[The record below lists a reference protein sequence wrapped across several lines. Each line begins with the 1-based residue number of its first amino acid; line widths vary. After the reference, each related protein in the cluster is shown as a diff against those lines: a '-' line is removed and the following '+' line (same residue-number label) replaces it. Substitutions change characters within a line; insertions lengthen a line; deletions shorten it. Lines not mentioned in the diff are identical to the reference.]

1 MFRLKNITLLAI
13 SVTLL
18 AAAFIN
24 NGCKFV
30 HYSFRDITI
39 PDTIN
44 IVKVNFIENR
54 ASYVN
59 PQLSPQ
65 LTDKLRQ
72 KIVSQTRLKQTTGD
86 NADWEISGNI
96 TDYSFSTSGV
106 SNNQSATNRINVAVH
121 VIINDIKGGNTK
133 EYDVSRNF
141 DFPATQSLQQA
152 EAGLLSEMIRGLTD
166 DIFNRIFS
174 DW

>member
-1 MFRLKNITLLAI
+1 MMNTIRKISLLVLPIIILATALTNNSCNIY
-13 SVTLL
+13 
-18 AAAFIN
+18 
-24 NGCKFV
+24 K
-30 HYSFRDITI
+30 FRDINV
-39 PDTIN
+39 PDTIKV
-44 IVKVNFIENR
+44 VKVNYFENR

-59 PQLSPQ
+59 PQLTPQ

-86 NADWEISGNI
+86 NADWEINATI

-121 VIINDIKGGNTK
+121 IILNNIKGGETK

-141 DFPATQSLQQA
+141 DFPSTQSLQQA
-152 EAGLLSEMIRGLTD
+152 EASLLTEMIRGLTD
-166 DIFNRIFS
+166 DIFNRLFS

>member
-1 MFRLKNITLLAI
+1 MSKLKSISILLLSTA
-13 SVTLL
+13 LL
-18 AAAFIN
+18 VIAFTQSSCN
-24 NGCKFV
+24 FV
-30 HYSFRDITI
+30 NYSFRDVTI
-39 PDTIN
+39 PDSIKV
-44 IVKVNFIENR
+44 VKVFLIENR

-72 KIVSQTRLKQTTGD
+72 KIVGQTRLKQTNGE
-86 NADWEISGNI
+86 NADWEINGNI

-106 SNNQSATNRINVAVH
+106 ANNQSATNRITVSVH
-121 VIINDIKGGNTK
+121 VILNDIKAGQTK
-133 EYDVSRNF
+133 EYDISRNF

-152 EAGLLSEMIRGLTD
+152 EANLLTEMIRGLTD